1 MMAGIILLAL
11 AEKTLFFSQKYKSEK
26 KKKKKKKTSCYKP
39 TYVGQPLDASHE
51 S

>member
-11 AEKTLFFSQKYKSEK
+11 AEKTLFFLKNINLK
-26 KKKKKKKTSCYKP
+26 KKKKNSCYKP